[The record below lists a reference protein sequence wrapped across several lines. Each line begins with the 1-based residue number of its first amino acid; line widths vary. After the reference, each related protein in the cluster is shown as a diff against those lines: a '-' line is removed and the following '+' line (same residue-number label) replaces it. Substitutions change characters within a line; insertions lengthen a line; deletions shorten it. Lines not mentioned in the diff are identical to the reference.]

1 MQTQVRTFD
10 FTGQNIYTGI
20 DVHKKNWRVSI
31 YSERL
36 HHKSFHQPADP
47 KALYHY
53 LSRHFPKANYH
64 SVYEA
69 GYCGFWVHKQLQD
82 LGINNIV
89 VNPADV
95 PTTDKEKKQKA
106 DPVDSNKLA
115 KHLRNGD
122 LEAIYVH
129 DTGVLEDRSLIRM
142 RSTLVKEITR
152 YKNRI
157 KAELSFFGIVTPE
170 QYHKDQSYWSNRFMQ
185 WLSELKLSRE
195 SGTESIGILLDHVKY
210 LRQNLLRV
218 NKKVRELSKQEPYQE
233 RVNLLI
239 SIHGIGVITSMVIL
253 TEIYDIHR
261 FSNQQKLSSYV
272 GLTPTSHSSGDS
284 QVHGEMVNRGN
295 KFLKKVIIEA
305 AWVAAR
311 NDPALHQDF
320 LAYCKRMKKNKAIVR
335 IAKKLLNRIS
345 FVLKNQVP
353 YNDGLE

>member
-1 MQTQVRTFD
+1 MQTQVKTFD
-10 FTGQNIYTGI
+10 FAGQNIYAGI

-31 YSERL
+31 YSEQL
-36 HHKSFHQPADP
+36 YHKSFHQPADP

-53 LSRHFPKANYH
+53 LSKHFPNASFH

-69 GYCGFWVHKQLQD
+69 GYCGFWIHDELQD

-115 KHLRNGD
+115 RHLRNGD

-129 DTGVLEDRSLIRM
+129 NTGVLEDRSLIRM
-142 RSTLVKEITR
+142 RSTLIKEITR

-157 KAELSFFGIVTPE
+157 KAELSFFGINIPE
-170 QYHKDQSYWSNRFMQ
+170 QFQTTYGYWSNRFIQ
-185 WLSELKLSRE
+185 WLSELKLCRE
-195 SGTESIGILLDHVKY
+195 SGTASIGILIDHVSY
-210 LRQNLLRV
+210 LRQNLLQV
-218 NKKVRELSKQEPYQE
+218 NKKVRELSTQEPYREQ
-233 RVNLLI
+233 VKWLI
-239 SIHGIGVITSMVIL
+239 SIHGIGLLTSMIIL

-261 FSNQQKLSSYV
+261 FSNQQKLCSYV
-272 GLTPTSHSSGDS
+272 GLTPSSHSSGDH
-284 QVHGEMVNRGN
+284 QIHGEMVNRGN
-295 KFLKKVIIEA
+295 KYLKKAIVEA

-311 NDPALHQDF
+311 RDPVLHQDF
-320 LAYCKRMKKNKAIVR
+320 LSYCARMKKNKAIIR

-353 YNDGLE
+353 YYDGLE

>member
-1 MQTQVRTFD
+1 MPTQVKTLD
-10 FTGQNIYTGI
+10 FTGQNVYAGI

-31 YSERL
+31 YSEQLYHR
-36 HHKSFHQPADP
+36 SFHQTADP
-47 KALYHY
+47 HALHHY
-53 LSRHFPKANYH
+53 LSKHFPNAKYH

-69 GYCGFWVHKQLQD
+69 GYCGFWIHNQLQD

-115 KHLRNGD
+115 RHLRNGD
-122 LEAIYVH
+122 LEAIYVPNE
-129 DTGVLEDRSLIRM
+129 DMLEDRSLIRM
-142 RSTLVKEITR
+142 RSMLIKEIAR

-157 KAELSFFGIVTPE
+157 KAELSFFGIMIPE
-170 QYHKDQSYWSNRFMQ
+170 GYHKDQLYWSNRFMQ
-185 WLSELKLSRE
+185 WLTALKLNRE
-195 SGTESIGILLDHVKY
+195 SGTEAIGILIDHVKY
-210 LRQNLLRV
+210 LRQDLLRV
-218 NKKVRELSKQEPYQE
+218 NKMIRELSRQEPYKE
-233 RVNLLI
+233 RVNLLM
-239 SIHGIGVITSMVIL
+239 SLHGIGLLTSMIIL
-253 TEIYDIHR
+253 TEINDIYR

-272 GLTPTSHSSGDS
+272 GLTPSSHSSGDS
-284 QVHGEMVNRGN
+284 QIHGEMVNRGN
-295 KFLKKVIIEA
+295 KFLKKAIIEA

-311 NDPALHQDF
+311 RDPGLHQDF

-345 FVLKNQVP
+345 YVLKNQVP

>member
-1 MQTQVRTFD
+1 MQTQVKTFD
-10 FTGQNIYTGI
+10 FAGQNIYTGI

-31 YSERL
+31 YSEEL

-53 LSRHFPKANYH
+53 LSRHFPKAYYNR
-64 SVYEA
+64 VYEA

-129 DTGVLEDRSLIRM
+129 NTGVLEDRSLIRM

-157 KAELSFFGIVTPE
+157 KTELSFFGIVIPE
-170 QYHKDQSYWSNRFMQ
+170 QYHKDQSYWSNRLMQ

-218 NKKVRELSKQEPYQE
+218 NKKVRELSRQEPYQE
-233 RVNLLI
+233 RVNLLM

-261 FSNQQKLSSYV
+261 FSNQQK
-272 GLTPTSHSSGDS
+272 
-284 QVHGEMVNRGN
+284 
-295 KFLKKVIIEA
+295 
-305 AWVAAR
+305 
-311 NDPALHQDF
+311 
-320 LAYCKRMKKNKAIVR
+320 R
-335 IAKKLLNRIS
+335 INAPQLM
-345 FVLKNQVP
+345 
-353 YNDGLE
+353 

>member
-1 MQTQVRTFD
+1 MQTQVKTFD
-10 FTGQNIYTGI
+10 FAGQNIYTGI

-31 YSERL
+31 YSEEL

-53 LSRHFPKANYH
+53 LSRHFPNANYY

-69 GYCGFWVHKQLQD
+69 GYCGFWIHNQLQD

-95 PTTDKEKKQKA
+95 PTTDKEKKQKT

-122 LEAIYVH
+122 LEAIYIH
-129 DTGVLEDRSLIRM
+129 DAGVLEDRSLIRM
-142 RSTLVKEITR
+142 RSTLIKEIAR

-157 KAELSFFGIVTPE
+157 KAELSFFGINIPE
-170 QYHKDQSYWSNRFMQ
+170 QYHKAQGFWSNRFMQ
-185 WLSELKLSRE
+185 WLAELKLSQE
-195 SGTESIGILLDHVKY
+195 SGTESIGILIDHVKY
-210 LRQNLLRV
+210 LRQDLLRV
-218 NKKVRELSKQEPYQE
+218 NKKVRGLSTHEAYQE
-233 RVNLLI
+233 NVKLLM
-239 SIHGIGVITSMVIL
+239 SIHGIGIITSMVIL

-284 QVHGEMVNRGN
+284 QIHGEMINRGN
-295 KFLKKVIIEA
+295 KYLKKAIVEA

-311 NDPALHQDF
+311 IDPGLHQDF
-320 LAYCKRMKKNKAIVR
+320 LAYCTRMKKNKAIIR
-335 IAKKLLNRIS
+335 IAKKLLNRIC

>member
-1 MQTQVRTFD
+1 MQPQVRTFD
-10 FTGQNIYTGI
+10 FAGQNIYTGI

-31 YSERL
+31 YSEQL
-36 HHKSFHQPADP
+36 YHKSFHQPADP

-53 LSRHFPKANYH
+53 LSKHFPKANYH

-69 GYCGFWVHKQLQD
+69 GYCGFWIHKQLQD
-82 LGINNIV
+82 LGINNMV

-115 KHLRNGD
+115 RHLRNGD

-129 DTGVLEDRSLIRM
+129 DTRVLEDRSLIRM
-142 RSTLVKEITR
+142 RSTLIKEIAR

-157 KAELSFFGIVTPE
+157 KAELSFFGIEIPE
-170 QYHKDQSYWSNRFMQ
+170 QYHKDQCYWSNRFMQ
-185 WLSELKLSRE
+185 WLSELKLSCE
-195 SGTESIGILLDHVKY
+195 SGTESINILIDHVKY
-210 LRQNLLRV
+210 LRQDLLRV
-218 NKKVRELSKQEPYQE
+218 NNKVRGLSKQEPYKE
-233 RVNLLI
+233 RVKLLM
-239 SIHGIGVITSMVIL
+239 SIHGIGLLTSMVIL

-272 GLTPTSHSSGDS
+272 GLTPTSHSSGDN
-284 QVHGEMVNRGN
+284 QIHGEMINRGN
-295 KFLKKVIIEA
+295 KYVKKAIIEA

-311 NDPALHQDF
+311 RDPGLHQDF
-320 LAYCKRMKKNKAIVR
+320 LAYCSRMKRNKAIVR
-335 IAKKLLNRIS
+335 IAKKLLNRVS

-353 YNDGLE
+353 YDEGLE